1 MATVRHYLDWWF
13 KDLTVRKGGYVI
25 GEPFNPP
32 LIIFTISIILAV
44 IVWPGF
50 WQFTFSLIAY
60 IALTWWGILEVWQ
73 GRSRF
78 RKLLGIMAL
87 VAVAGALI
95 LRLGV

>member
-1 MATVRHYLDWWF
+1 MSSLRRHLDWWF

-25 GEPFNPP
+25 GENFNRP

-50 WQFTFSLIAY
+50 WQFTFALIAY
-60 IALTWWGILEVWQ
+60 LAMTWWGVLEIWK

-78 RKLLGIMAL
+78 RKLLGILAL
-87 VAVAGALI
+87 LAVAGAVI
-95 LRLGV
+95 LRLGL